1 MAEKT
6 VEQRCYEALK
16 ARGVTF
22 AAAESCTG
30 GLIAKRITDVP
41 GASGV
46 FMGGVVSYTNIVK
59 HRVLGVPADM
69 LEEYG
74 AVSAPV
80 ARAMAEGARKAT
92 TADCAVS
99 VTGVAGPDRDERGNP
114 VGTVFIGFSSPKE
127 TIAERFDFGEKIRA
141 EIREEAADEAF
152 KLLEEK
158 WKEAEKN
165 KIKEETDMRRKN
177 TAQLLAALLAAL
189 TLLVSGCGEKQE
201 ASDGAPD
208 EPLMREE
215 DLTVEPQPDANFTL
229 ELPDGF
235 LSLGADY
242 EPNGKTENTTYDSD
256 GMLPYDFARHYDADA
271 QLVVGTDYYPETGR
285 EVISYLRTSAVG
297 VGTPRGVK
305 VGDSEKALLTEYPEA
320 LYCIAADESELYDG
334 YSDEGGYSEPAYDFD
349 RAYVWQ
355 PQTPQDDGNY
365 DVRDI
370 AFYLKD
376 GTVSAITMTKP
387 YAFRFAY
394 GVDRDAAL
402 RLADE
407 NRAQLCGK

>member
-1 MAEKT
+1 
-6 VEQRCYEALK
+6 
-16 ARGVTF
+16 
-22 AAAESCTG
+22 
-30 GLIAKRITDVP
+30 
-41 GASGV
+41 
-46 FMGGVVSYTNIVK
+46 
-59 HRVLGVPADM
+59 
-69 LEEYG
+69 
-74 AVSAPV
+74 
-80 ARAMAEGARKAT
+80 
-92 TADCAVS
+92 
-99 VTGVAGPDRDERGNP
+99 
-114 VGTVFIGFSSPKE
+114 
-127 TIAERFDFGEKIRA
+127 
-141 EIREEAADEAF
+141 
-152 KLLEEK
+152 
-158 WKEAEKN
+158 
-165 KIKEETDMRRKN
+165 MRRKN

-285 EVISYLRTSAVG
+285 EVISYLRTDAMG
-297 VGTPRGVK
+297 AGTPRGVK

-387 YAFRFAY
+387 YAFRFAV
-394 GVDRDAAL
+394 G
-402 RLADE
+402 LADA
-407 NRAQLCGK
+407 RAVDAQRAAATDDDRAEACEAGDVGCAAVGPAVAAHFKQQDTAGDVGGDVGNVAVLRGQVRAVVALAVPDDEPRAVVEDCAAAGHVGDGNAAVAVL

>member
-1 MAEKT
+1 MK
-6 VEQRCYEALK
+6 R
-16 ARGVTF
+16 
-22 AAAESCTG
+22 STG
-30 GLIAKRITDVP
+30 R
-41 GASGV
+41 
-46 FMGGVVSYTNIVK
+46 
-59 HRVLGVPADM
+59 
-69 LEEYG
+69 
-74 AVSAPV
+74 
-80 ARAMAEGARKAT
+80 
-92 TADCAVS
+92 
-99 VTGVAGPDRDERGNP
+99 
-114 VGTVFIGFSSPKE
+114 
-127 TIAERFDFGEKIRA
+127 
-141 EIREEAADEAF
+141 
-152 KLLEEK
+152 
-158 WKEAEKN
+158 
-165 KIKEETDMRRKN
+165 
-177 TAQLLAALLAAL
+177 LLAVLLAAL
-189 TLLVSGCGEKQE
+189 TLLASGCGEKQE
-201 ASDGAPD
+201 TPDGAPD
-208 EPLMREE
+208 KPLMQEE

-235 LSLGADY
+235 LSLGTDY
-242 EPNGKTENTTYDSD
+242 EPNVETQDATYDND

-271 QLVVGTDYYPETGR
+271 RLVVGTDYYPETGR
-285 EVISYLRTSAVG
+285 EVISYLRADAVG

-334 YSDEGGYSEPAYDFD
+334 YSDESGYSEPAYDFD

-355 PQTPQDDGNY
+355 PQTPQDGGNY

-376 GTVSAITMTKP
+376 GTVTAITMTKP

>member
-1 MAEKT
+1 
-6 VEQRCYEALK
+6 
-16 ARGVTF
+16 
-22 AAAESCTG
+22 
-30 GLIAKRITDVP
+30 
-41 GASGV
+41 
-46 FMGGVVSYTNIVK
+46 
-59 HRVLGVPADM
+59 
-69 LEEYG
+69 
-74 AVSAPV
+74 
-80 ARAMAEGARKAT
+80 
-92 TADCAVS
+92 
-99 VTGVAGPDRDERGNP
+99 
-114 VGTVFIGFSSPKE
+114 
-127 TIAERFDFGEKIRA
+127 
-141 EIREEAADEAF
+141 
-152 KLLEEK
+152 
-158 WKEAEKN
+158 
-165 KIKEETDMRRKN
+165 MRRKN

-387 YAFRFAY
+387 YAFRFAV
-394 GVDRDAAL
+394 G
-402 RLADE
+402 LADA
-407 NRAQLCGK
+407 RAVDAQRAAATDDDRAEACEAGDVGCAAVGPAVAAHFKQQDTAGDVGGDVGNVAVLRGQVRAVVALAVPDDEPRAVVKDCAAAGHVGDGNAAVAVL

>member
-1 MAEKT
+1 
-6 VEQRCYEALK
+6 
-16 ARGVTF
+16 
-22 AAAESCTG
+22 
-30 GLIAKRITDVP
+30 
-41 GASGV
+41 
-46 FMGGVVSYTNIVK
+46 
-59 HRVLGVPADM
+59 
-69 LEEYG
+69 
-74 AVSAPV
+74 
-80 ARAMAEGARKAT
+80 
-92 TADCAVS
+92 
-99 VTGVAGPDRDERGNP
+99 
-114 VGTVFIGFSSPKE
+114 
-127 TIAERFDFGEKIRA
+127 
-141 EIREEAADEAF
+141 
-152 KLLEEK
+152 
-158 WKEAEKN
+158 
-165 KIKEETDMRRKN
+165 MRRKN

-201 ASDGAPD
+201 TPDGAPD
-208 EPLMREE
+208 EPLMQEE
-215 DLTVEPQPDANFTL
+215 DLTIEPQPDANFTL

-285 EVISYLRTSAVG
+285 EVISYLRTGAVG

-334 YSDEGGYSEPAYDFD
+334 YSDESGYSEPAYDFD

-407 NRAQLCGK
+407 NRAQLCRK

>member
-1 MAEKT
+1 MK
-6 VEQRCYEALK
+6 RN
-16 ARGVTF
+16 
-22 AAAESCTG
+22 TG
-30 GLIAKRITDVP
+30 
-41 GASGV
+41 
-46 FMGGVVSYTNIVK
+46 
-59 HRVLGVPADM
+59 
-69 LEEYG
+69 
-74 AVSAPV
+74 
-80 ARAMAEGARKAT
+80 
-92 TADCAVS
+92 
-99 VTGVAGPDRDERGNP
+99 
-114 VGTVFIGFSSPKE
+114 
-127 TIAERFDFGEKIRA
+127 
-141 EIREEAADEAF
+141 
-152 KLLEEK
+152 LL
-158 WKEAEKN
+158 
-165 KIKEETDMRRKN
+165 
-177 TAQLLAALLAAL
+177 LVALLAAL

-201 ASDGAPD
+201 TPDGAPD
-208 EPLMREE
+208 EPQRQEE
-215 DLTVEPQPDANFTL
+215 DLTIEPQPDANFTL

-285 EVISYLRTSAVG
+285 EVISYLRTGAVG

-334 YSDEGGYSEPAYDFD
+334 YSDESGYSEPAYDFD

-402 RLADE
+402 RLAEE
-407 NRAQLCGK
+407 NRSALCGQ

>member
-1 MAEKT
+1 MK
-6 VEQRCYEALK
+6 RN
-16 ARGVTF
+16 
-22 AAAESCTG
+22 TG
-30 GLIAKRITDVP
+30 
-41 GASGV
+41 
-46 FMGGVVSYTNIVK
+46 
-59 HRVLGVPADM
+59 
-69 LEEYG
+69 
-74 AVSAPV
+74 
-80 ARAMAEGARKAT
+80 
-92 TADCAVS
+92 
-99 VTGVAGPDRDERGNP
+99 
-114 VGTVFIGFSSPKE
+114 
-127 TIAERFDFGEKIRA
+127 
-141 EIREEAADEAF
+141 
-152 KLLEEK
+152 LL
-158 WKEAEKN
+158 
-165 KIKEETDMRRKN
+165 
-177 TAQLLAALLAAL
+177 LVALLAAL
-189 TLLVSGCGEKQE
+189 TLLVSGCGEKQQTP
-201 ASDGAPD
+201 DGAPD
-208 EPLMREE
+208 EPLMQEKA
-215 DLTVEPQPDANFTL
+215 LTIEPQPDANFTL

-235 LSLGADY
+235 LSLGTDY

-271 QLVVGTDYYPETGR
+271 RLVVGTDYYPETGR
-285 EVISYLRTSAVG
+285 EVISYLRTDAVG

-320 LYCIAADESELYDG
+320 LYCIDADESELYDG
-334 YSDEGGYSEPAYDFD
+334 YSDESGYSEPAYDFD

>member
-1 MAEKT
+1 
-6 VEQRCYEALK
+6 
-16 ARGVTF
+16 
-22 AAAESCTG
+22 
-30 GLIAKRITDVP
+30 
-41 GASGV
+41 
-46 FMGGVVSYTNIVK
+46 
-59 HRVLGVPADM
+59 
-69 LEEYG
+69 
-74 AVSAPV
+74 
-80 ARAMAEGARKAT
+80 
-92 TADCAVS
+92 
-99 VTGVAGPDRDERGNP
+99 
-114 VGTVFIGFSSPKE
+114 
-127 TIAERFDFGEKIRA
+127 
-141 EIREEAADEAF
+141 
-152 KLLEEK
+152 
-158 WKEAEKN
+158 
-165 KIKEETDMRRKN
+165 MRRKN

-215 DLTVEPQPDANFTL
+215 DLTIEPQPDANFTL

-242 EPNGKTENTTYDSD
+242 EPNGKTENTTYD
-256 GMLPYDFARHYDADA
+256 G
-271 QLVVGTDYYPETGR
+271 VGTDYYPETGR
-285 EVISYLRTSAVG
+285 EVISYLRTGAVG

-334 YSDEGGYSEPAYDFD
+334 YSDESGYSEPAYDFD

-355 PQTPQDDGNY
+355 PQTPQDGGNY

-376 GTVSAITMTKP
+376 GTVTAITMTKP
-387 YAFRFAY
+387 YAFRFVY

-402 RLADE
+402 RLAEE
-407 NRAQLCGK
+407 NRSALCGQ

>member
-1 MAEKT
+1 MHEMILCKLGEVVLKGLNRRSFEDKLMSNVNRRVSKCGNFRVYSKQST
-6 VEQRCYEALK
+6 IYVEPKDDECDIEA
-16 ARGVTF
+16 AF
-22 AAAESCTG
+22 ESCKKIFG
-30 GLIAKRITDVP
+30 II
-41 GASGV
+41 
-46 FMGGVVSYTNIVK
+46 
-59 HRVLGVPADM
+59 
-69 LEEYG
+69 
-74 AVSAPV
+74 AVS
-80 ARAMAEGARKAT
+80 KA
-92 TADCAVS
+92 
-99 VTGVAGPDRDERGNP
+99 
-114 VGTVFIGFSSPKE
+114 
-127 TIAERFDFGEKIRA
+127 
-141 EIREEAADEAF
+141 
-152 KLLEEK
+152 
-158 WKEAEKN
+158 
-165 KIKEETDMRRKN
+165 
-177 TAQLLAALLAAL
+177 
-189 TLLVSGCGEKQE
+189 
-201 ASDGAPD
+201 
-208 EPLMREE
+208 
-215 DLTVEPQPDANFTL
+215 
-229 ELPDGF
+229 LPCGF

-402 RLADE
+402 RLAEE
-407 NRAQLCGK
+407 NRSALCGQ

>member
-1 MAEKT
+1 MK
-6 VEQRCYEALK
+6 RN
-16 ARGVTF
+16 
-22 AAAESCTG
+22 TG
-30 GLIAKRITDVP
+30 
-41 GASGV
+41 
-46 FMGGVVSYTNIVK
+46 
-59 HRVLGVPADM
+59 
-69 LEEYG
+69 
-74 AVSAPV
+74 
-80 ARAMAEGARKAT
+80 
-92 TADCAVS
+92 
-99 VTGVAGPDRDERGNP
+99 
-114 VGTVFIGFSSPKE
+114 
-127 TIAERFDFGEKIRA
+127 
-141 EIREEAADEAF
+141 
-152 KLLEEK
+152 LL
-158 WKEAEKN
+158 
-165 KIKEETDMRRKN
+165 
-177 TAQLLAALLAAL
+177 LVALLAAL

-201 ASDGAPD
+201 TPDGAPD
-208 EPLMREE
+208 EPLMQEE
-215 DLTVEPQPDANFTL
+215 DLTIEPQPDANFTL

-271 QLVVGTDYYPETGR
+271 
-285 EVISYLRTSAVG
+285 
-297 VGTPRGVK
+297 
-305 VGDSEKALLTEYPEA
+305 
-320 LYCIAADESELYDG
+320 ADESELYDG
-334 YSDEGGYSEPAYDFD
+334 YSDESGYSEPAYDFD

>member
-1 MAEKT
+1 
-6 VEQRCYEALK
+6 
-16 ARGVTF
+16 
-22 AAAESCTG
+22 
-30 GLIAKRITDVP
+30 
-41 GASGV
+41 
-46 FMGGVVSYTNIVK
+46 
-59 HRVLGVPADM
+59 
-69 LEEYG
+69 
-74 AVSAPV
+74 
-80 ARAMAEGARKAT
+80 
-92 TADCAVS
+92 
-99 VTGVAGPDRDERGNP
+99 
-114 VGTVFIGFSSPKE
+114 
-127 TIAERFDFGEKIRA
+127 
-141 EIREEAADEAF
+141 
-152 KLLEEK
+152 
-158 WKEAEKN
+158 
-165 KIKEETDMRRKN
+165 
-177 TAQLLAALLAAL
+177 
-189 TLLVSGCGEKQE
+189 
-201 ASDGAPD
+201 
-208 EPLMREE
+208 MREE

-229 ELPDGF
+229 ELPGGF

-370 AFYLKD
+370 AFLPEGRHGERDHDDKAVCVPFCLRC
-376 GTVSAITMTKP
+376 GPRRSAAPCGRKPQRAVRAVKSKTKSEGCLRVP
-387 YAFRFAY
+387 RFY
-394 GVDRDAAL
+394 CV
-402 RLADE
+402 
-407 NRAQLCGK
+407 